1 MKYTNVILY
10 IDDCVVILKTKP
22 NAVIKII
29 TDTHTH
35 THTQKD
41 IFSVSLHCTAH
52 PPTESHFCAGV
63 FLAAESPCK

>member
-29 TDTHTH
+29 TYTLTHTNKRIYFLFLFIVQH
-35 THTQKD
+35 IHQLNH
-41 IFSVSLHCTAH
+41 IFVQ
-52 PPTESHFCAGV
+52 ES
-63 FLAAESPCK
+63 S